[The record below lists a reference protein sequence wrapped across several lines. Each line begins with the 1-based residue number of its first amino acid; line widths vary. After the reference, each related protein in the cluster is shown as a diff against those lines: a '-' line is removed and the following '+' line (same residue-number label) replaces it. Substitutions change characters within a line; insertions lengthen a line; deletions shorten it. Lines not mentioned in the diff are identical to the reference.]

1 MVNLDYSEPIND
13 DDIIGWKSDRGWVYL
28 TLLGVRA
35 PKNKVPQQKYRGSVR
50 KIVIDD
56 FDESTQLAVLI
67 NKPVLGYDIINSKTS
82 PSTVIFIHTE
92 MKKSEVANLKKHIDE
107 EGVSVFNVAKTSGFP
122 KYNTNFRSA
131 FDQARKELGPNS
143 IFEYHG
149 KLYTTNHPGEKGSE
163 SNSLLVGKSED
174 DFDSLSSINKS
185 SKKDII
191 DKEIYIDKTNG
202 DVLSEVL
209 NTAENVET
217 FILSD
222 EQIKNITKRGSTHPK
237 KTTIANKDLIQKKPK
252 TKKPGPLV
260 AKHKDKKPNLIK
272 GIFNRFLRKNAPK
285 DNLKTKETL
294 PDLALVENIKS
305 KLLDS
310 QKRNIELQKKYIPLR
325 SSNLSMDAKDSLLMN
340 LSSTQ
345 EPDTNTIDP
354 WLNGTDIEDFQKR
367 NIELQKKYIPKLSL
381 NSFNEILNIE
391 ENKSNTQLAD
401 TNVVEAWF
409 KDDSYISDEYDATR
423 LQKKYVPRFY
433 DNIEL
438 DTSRFTSFNGA
449 PTQLADTNVVEA
461 WFKDD
466 SYISDEYD
474 ATRLQKKYVPKN
486 MNIERFNK
494 KDSSNYFLSMPQ
506 KPEFTDPEVLDNRF
520 KTRYKNNNL
529 SASSKKEDENLFK
542 EEKDQNTWLSFF
554 PFQSDSVKTSLS
566 WEFKREKEVPNF
578 LQTDR
583 ESLNYSSNDNE
594 QYHWKDRMG
603 SMRPET
609 MAKRQNDPGF
619 MYYNNSGINVE
630 ANIDGV
636 PIYIDGKYVGETP
649 LRRPVQV
656 EPGWHQVSGFS
667 PVYTQIASNKGLQ
680 YVGYDPIIE
689 NNKLYGATTVYTEGG
704 KMETVQL
711 RFNQMGDTP
720 KKWKEVSG
728 GMNIGIPMILFIF
741 GVMTWGMG

>member
-222 EQIKNITKRGSTHPK
+222 EQIKNITKRGSTNPK
-237 KTTIANKDLIQKKPK
+237 KTIIANKDLIQKKSK
-252 TKKPGPLV
+252 TKKPGRLV

-438 DTSRFTSFNGA
+438 DTSRFTSYIGA

-486 MNIERFNK
+486 MNVERFNK

>member
-1 MVNLDYSEPIND
+1 MVNLDYSDPIND

-35 PKNKVPQQKYRGSVR
+35 PKNRVPQQKYRGSVR

-131 FDQARKELGPNS
+131 FDKARKELGPNS

-163 SNSLLVGKSED
+163 SNSLLVSRSKDNFEK
-174 DFDSLSSINKS
+174 LSSMNEFGKKS
-185 SKKDII
+185 VI
-191 DKEIYIDKTNG
+191 DKEIYIDKTSG
-202 DVLSEVL
+202 DYLSEAL
-209 NTAENVET
+209 NSSDSLET
-217 FILSD
+217 FLLS
-222 EQIKNITKRGSTHPK
+222 EEKLK
-237 KTTIANKDLIQKKPK
+237 KTPKINKISPEKTPEGDQFLIEKEFKIEKPSPLVANIED
-252 TKKPGPLV
+252 KKPG
-260 AKHKDKKPNLIK
+260 LINR
-272 GIFNRFLRKNAPK
+272 IFNRYLRKNVLK
-285 DNLKTKETL
+285 DDVSTKEKL
-294 PDLALVENIKS
+294 PHLALKNNRKS
-305 KLLDS
+305 KS
-310 QKRNIELQKKYIPLR
+310 SKFQKRNIELQEKYIPSI
-325 SSNLSMDAKDSLLMN
+325 SSNLRMDAKDSLLMN

-345 EPDTNTIDP
+345 ESDTNRIDP
-354 WLNGTDIEDFQKR
+354 WLNSADIEEFQKR
-367 NIELQKKYIPKLSL
+367 NIELQKKYIPELSS
-381 NSFNEILNIE
+381 NSFNEILKIE

-401 TNVVEAWF
+401 TN
-409 KDDSYISDEYDATR
+409 I
-423 LQKKYVPRFY
+423 
-433 DNIEL
+433 
-438 DTSRFTSFNGA
+438 
-449 PTQLADTNVVEA
+449 VEA

-486 MNIERFNK
+486 MNVESFNK
-494 KDSSNYFLSMPQ
+494 KDSSKYFLSMPQ

-520 KTRYKNNNL
+520 KTRFKNNNL
-529 SASSKKEDENLFK
+529 SASSKKQDEKPFK
-542 EEKDQNTWLSFF
+542 KEKDQNTWLSFF

-566 WEFKREKEVPNF
+566 WEFRREKEVPNF
-578 LQTDR
+578 LQTER

-594 QYHWKDRMG
+594 QYHWKDRIG
-603 SMRPET
+603 VMRPET
-609 MAKRQNDPGF
+609 MARRQNDPGF

-649 LRRPVQV
+649 LKRPVQV

-667 PVYTQIASNKGLQ
+667 PVYTQLASNKGLQ

-704 KMETVQL
+704 KMETVEL

-741 GVMTWGMG
+741 GMMTWGMG

>member
-1 MVNLDYSEPIND
+1 MVNLDYSDPIND

-35 PKNKVPQQKYRGSVR
+35 PKNRVPQQKYRGSVR

-131 FDQARKELGPNS
+131 FDKARKELGPNS

-163 SNSLLVGKSED
+163 LNSLLVSRSKDNFEK
-174 DFDSLSSINKS
+174 LSSMNEFGKKS
-185 SKKDII
+185 VI
-191 DKEIYIDKTNG
+191 DKEIYIDKASG
-202 DVLSEVL
+202 DYLSEAL
-209 NTAENVET
+209 NSSDSLET
-217 FILSD
+217 FLLS
-222 EQIKNITKRGSTHPK
+222 EEKLK
-237 KTTIANKDLIQKKPK
+237 KTPKINKISPEKTPEGDQFLIEKEFKIEKPSPLVANIED
-252 TKKPGPLV
+252 KKPG
-260 AKHKDKKPNLIK
+260 LINR
-272 GIFNRFLRKNAPK
+272 IFNRYLRKNVPK
-285 DNLKTKETL
+285 DDVPTKEKL
-294 PDLALVENIKS
+294 PHLALKNNRKS
-305 KLLDS
+305 KS
-310 QKRNIELQKKYIPLR
+310 SEFQKRNIELQEKYIPSI
-325 SSNLSMDAKDSLLMN
+325 SSNLRMDAKDSLLMN

-345 EPDTNTIDP
+345 ESDTNRIDP
-354 WLNGTDIEDFQKR
+354 WLNSADIEEFQKR
-367 NIELQKKYIPKLSL
+367 NIELQKKYIPKISS
-381 NSFNEILNIE
+381 NSFNEILKIE

-401 TNVVEAWF
+401 TNIVEAWF

-423 LQKKYVPRFY
+423 LQKKYVPRFF

-438 DTSRFTSFNGA
+438 DTTRFTSFNGA
-449 PTQLADTNVVEA
+449 PTQLADTNIVEA

-486 MNIERFNK
+486 MNVESFNK
-494 KDSSNYFLSMPQ
+494 KDSSKYFLSMPQ

-520 KTRYKNNNL
+520 KTRFKNNNL
-529 SASSKKEDENLFK
+529 SASSKKQDEKPFK
-542 EEKDQNTWLSFF
+542 KEKDQNTWLSFF

-566 WEFKREKEVPNF
+566 WEFRREKEVPNF
-578 LQTDR
+578 LQTER

-594 QYHWKDRMG
+594 QYHWKDRIG
-603 SMRPET
+603 VMRPET
-609 MAKRQNDPGF
+609 MARRQNDPGF

-649 LRRPVQV
+649 LKRPVQV

-667 PVYTQIASNKGLQ
+667 PVYTQLASNKGLQ

-704 KMETVQL
+704 KMETVEL

-741 GVMTWGMG
+741 GMMTWGMG

>member
-1 MVNLDYSEPIND
+1 MVNLDYSDPIND

-35 PKNKVPQQKYRGSVR
+35 PKNRVPQQKYRGSVR

-131 FDQARKELGPNS
+131 FDKARKELGPNS

-163 SNSLLVGKSED
+163 SNSLLVSRSKDNFEK
-174 DFDSLSSINKS
+174 LSSMNEFGKKS
-185 SKKDII
+185 VI
-191 DKEIYIDKTNG
+191 DKEIYIDKASG
-202 DVLSEVL
+202 DYLSEAL
-209 NTAENVET
+209 NSSDSLET
-217 FILSD
+217 FLLS
-222 EQIKNITKRGSTHPK
+222 EEKLK
-237 KTTIANKDLIQKKPK
+237 KTPKINKISPEKTPEGDQFLIEKEFKIEKPSPLVANIED
-252 TKKPGPLV
+252 KKPG
-260 AKHKDKKPNLIK
+260 LINR
-272 GIFNRFLRKNAPK
+272 IFNRYLRKNVPR
-285 DNLKTKETL
+285 DDVSTKEKL
-294 PDLALVENIKS
+294 PHLALKNNRKS
-305 KLLDS
+305 KS
-310 QKRNIELQKKYIPLR
+310 SKFQKRNIELQEKYIPSI
-325 SSNLSMDAKDSLLMN
+325 SSNLRMDAKDSLLMN

-345 EPDTNTIDP
+345 ESDTNRIDP
-354 WLNGTDIEDFQKR
+354 WLDSADIEEFQKR
-367 NIELQKKYIPKLSL
+367 NIELQKKYIPKISS
-381 NSFNEILNIE
+381 NSFNEILKIE

-401 TNVVEAWF
+401 TNIVEAWF
-409 KDDSYISDEYDATR
+409 KDDSYI
-423 LQKKYVPRFY
+423 P
-433 DNIEL
+433 
-438 DTSRFTSFNGA
+438 
-449 PTQLADTNVVEA
+449 
-461 WFKDD
+461 
-466 SYISDEYD
+466 DEYD

-486 MNIERFNK
+486 MNVESFNK
-494 KDSSNYFLSMPQ
+494 KDSSKYFLSMPQ

-520 KTRYKNNNL
+520 KTRFKNNNL
-529 SASSKKEDENLFK
+529 SASSKKQDEKPFK
-542 EEKDQNTWLSFF
+542 KEKDQNTWLSFF

-566 WEFKREKEVPNF
+566 WEFRREKEVPNF
-578 LQTDR
+578 LQTER

-594 QYHWKDRMG
+594 QYHWKDRIG
-603 SMRPET
+603 VMRPET
-609 MAKRQNDPGF
+609 MARRQNDPGF

-649 LRRPVQV
+649 LKRPVQV

-667 PVYTQIASNKGLQ
+667 PVYTQLASNKGLQ

-704 KMETVQL
+704 KMETVEL

-741 GVMTWGMG
+741 GMMTWGMG

>member
-1 MVNLDYSEPIND
+1 MVNLDYSDPIND

-35 PKNKVPQQKYRGSVR
+35 PKNRVPQQKYRGSVR

-131 FDQARKELGPNS
+131 FDKARKELGPNS

-163 SNSLLVGKSED
+163 SNSLLVSRSKDNFEK
-174 DFDSLSSINKS
+174 LSSMNEFGKKS
-185 SKKDII
+185 VI
-191 DKEIYIDKTNG
+191 DKEIYIDKTSG
-202 DVLSEVL
+202 DYLSEAL
-209 NTAENVET
+209 NSSDSIET
-217 FILSD
+217 FLYS
-222 EQIKNITKRGSTHPK
+222 EEKLK
-237 KTTIANKDLIQKKPK
+237 KTPKINKISSEKTPEGNQFLIEKEFKIEKPSPLVASIED
-252 TKKPGPLV
+252 KKPG
-260 AKHKDKKPNLIK
+260 LINR
-272 GIFNRFLRKNAPK
+272 IFNRYLRKNVPK
-285 DNLKTKETL
+285 DDVSTNEKL
-294 PDLALVENIKS
+294 PHLALKNNRKS
-305 KLLDS
+305 KS
-310 QKRNIELQKKYIPLR
+310 SKFQKRNIELQEKYIPSI
-325 SSNLSMDAKDSLLMN
+325 SSNLRMDAKDSLLMN

-345 EPDTNTIDP
+345 ESDINRIDP
-354 WLNGTDIEDFQKR
+354 WLDSADIEEFQKR
-367 NIELQKKYIPKLSL
+367 NIELQKKYIPELSS
-381 NSFNEILNIE
+381 NSFNEILKIE

-401 TNVVEAWF
+401 TNIVEAWF
-409 KDDSYISDEYDATR
+409 KDDSYISDEYDVKR
-423 LQKKYVPRFY
+423 LQRKYVPRFF

-438 DTSRFTSFNGA
+438 DTTRFTSFNGA
-449 PTQLADTNVVEA
+449 PTQLADTNIVEA

-486 MNIERFNK
+486 MNVESFNK
-494 KDSSNYFLSMPQ
+494 KDSSKYFLSMPQ

-520 KTRYKNNNL
+520 KTRFKNNNL
-529 SASSKKEDENLFK
+529 SASSKKQDEKPFK
-542 EEKDQNTWLSFF
+542 KEKDQNTWLSFF

-566 WEFKREKEVPNF
+566 WEFRREKEVPNF
-578 LQTDR
+578 LQTER

-594 QYHWKDRMG
+594 QYHWKDRIG
-603 SMRPET
+603 VMRPET
-609 MAKRQNDPGF
+609 MARRQNDPGF

-649 LRRPVQV
+649 LKRPVQV

-667 PVYTQIASNKGLQ
+667 PVYTQLASNKGLQ

-704 KMETVQL
+704 KMETVEL

-741 GVMTWGMG
+741 GMMTWGMG

>member
-1 MVNLDYSEPIND
+1 MVNLDYSDPIND

-35 PKNKVPQQKYRGSVR
+35 PKNRVPQQKYRGSVR

-131 FDQARKELGPNS
+131 FDKARKELGPNS

-163 SNSLLVGKSED
+163 SNSLLVSRSKDNFEK
-174 DFDSLSSINKS
+174 LSSMNEFGKKS
-185 SKKDII
+185 VI
-191 DKEIYIDKTNG
+191 DKEIYIDKTSG
-202 DVLSEVL
+202 DYLSEAL
-209 NTAENVET
+209 NSSDSLET
-217 FILSD
+217 FLLS
-222 EQIKNITKRGSTHPK
+222 EEKLK
-237 KTTIANKDLIQKKPK
+237 KTPKINKISPEKTPEGDQFLIEKEFKIEKPSPLVANIED
-252 TKKPGPLV
+252 KKPG
-260 AKHKDKKPNLIK
+260 LINR
-272 GIFNRFLRKNAPK
+272 IFNRYLRKNVPK
-285 DNLKTKETL
+285 DDVPTKEKL
-294 PDLALVENIKS
+294 PHLALKNNRKS
-305 KLLDS
+305 KS
-310 QKRNIELQKKYIPLR
+310 SEFQKRNIELQEKYIPSI
-325 SSNLSMDAKDSLLMN
+325 SSNLRMDAKDSLLMN

-345 EPDTNTIDP
+345 ESDINRIDP
-354 WLNGTDIEDFQKR
+354 WLDSADIEEFQKR
-367 NIELQKKYIPKLSL
+367 NIELQKKYIPKISS
-381 NSFNEILNIE
+381 NSFNEILKIE

-401 TNVVEAWF
+401 TNIVEAWF

-423 LQKKYVPRFY
+423 LQKKYVPRFF

-438 DTSRFTSFNGA
+438 DTTRFTSFNGA
-449 PTQLADTNVVEA
+449 PTQLADTNIVEA

-486 MNIERFNK
+486 MNVESFNK
-494 KDSSNYFLSMPQ
+494 KDSSKYFLSMPQ

-520 KTRYKNNNL
+520 KTRFKNNNL
-529 SASSKKEDENLFK
+529 SASSKKQDEKPFK
-542 EEKDQNTWLSFF
+542 KEKDQNTWLSFF

-566 WEFKREKEVPNF
+566 WEFRREKEVPNF
-578 LQTDR
+578 LQTER

-594 QYHWKDRMG
+594 QYHWKDRIG
-603 SMRPET
+603 VMRPET
-609 MAKRQNDPGF
+609 MARRQNDPGF

-649 LRRPVQV
+649 LKLPVQV

-667 PVYTQIASNKGLQ
+667 PVYTQLASNKGLQ

-704 KMETVQL
+704 KMETVEL

-741 GVMTWGMG
+741 GMMTWGMG

>member
-1 MVNLDYSEPIND
+1 MVNLDYSDPIND

-35 PKNKVPQQKYRGSVR
+35 PKNRVPQQKYRGSVR

-131 FDQARKELGPNS
+131 FDKARKELGPNS

-163 SNSLLVGKSED
+163 SNSLLVSRSKDNFEKLSLMDEFGK
-174 DFDSLSSINKS
+174 KS
-185 SKKDII
+185 VI
-191 DKEIYIDKTNG
+191 DKEIYIDKTSG
-202 DVLSEVL
+202 DYLSEAL
-209 NTAENVET
+209 NSSDSLET
-217 FILSD
+217 FLLS
-222 EQIKNITKRGSTHPK
+222 EEKLK
-237 KTTIANKDLIQKKPK
+237 KTPKINKISPEKTPEGDQFLIEKEFKIEKPSPLVANIED
-252 TKKPGPLV
+252 KKPG
-260 AKHKDKKPNLIK
+260 LINR
-272 GIFNRFLRKNAPK
+272 IFNRYLRKNVPK
-285 DNLKTKETL
+285 DDVPTKEKL
-294 PDLALVENIKS
+294 PHLALKNNRKS
-305 KLLDS
+305 KS
-310 QKRNIELQKKYIPLR
+310 SEFQKRNIELQEKYIPSI
-325 SSNLSMDAKDSLLMN
+325 SSNLRMDAKDSLLMN

-345 EPDTNTIDP
+345 ESDTNRIDP
-354 WLNGTDIEDFQKR
+354 WLNSADIEEFQKR
-367 NIELQKKYIPKLSL
+367 NIELQKKYIPKISS
-381 NSFNEILNIE
+381 NSFNEILKIE

-401 TNVVEAWF
+401 TN
-409 KDDSYISDEYDATR
+409 I
-423 LQKKYVPRFY
+423 
-433 DNIEL
+433 
-438 DTSRFTSFNGA
+438 
-449 PTQLADTNVVEA
+449 VEA

-486 MNIERFNK
+486 MNVESFNK
-494 KDSSNYFLSMPQ
+494 KDSSKYFLSMPQ

-520 KTRYKNNNL
+520 KTRFKNNNL
-529 SASSKKEDENLFK
+529 SASSKKQDEKPFK
-542 EEKDQNTWLSFF
+542 KEKDQNTWLSFF

-566 WEFKREKEVPNF
+566 WEFRREKEVPNF
-578 LQTDR
+578 LQTER

-594 QYHWKDRMG
+594 QYHWKDRIG
-603 SMRPET
+603 VMRPET
-609 MAKRQNDPGF
+609 MARRQNDPGF

-649 LRRPVQV
+649 LKRPVQV

-667 PVYTQIASNKGLQ
+667 PVYTQLASNKGLQ

-704 KMETVQL
+704 KMETVEL

-741 GVMTWGMG
+741 GMMTWGMG

>member
-1 MVNLDYSEPIND
+1 MVNLDYSDPIND

-35 PKNKVPQQKYRGSVR
+35 PKNRVPQQKYRGSVR

-131 FDQARKELGPNS
+131 FDKARKELGPNS

-163 SNSLLVGKSED
+163 SNSLLVSRSKDNFEK
-174 DFDSLSSINKS
+174 LSSMNEFGKKS
-185 SKKDII
+185 VI
-191 DKEIYIDKTNG
+191 DKEIYIDKTSG
-202 DVLSEVL
+202 DYLSEAL
-209 NTAENVET
+209 NSSDSLET
-217 FILSD
+217 FLLS
-222 EQIKNITKRGSTHPK
+222 EEKLK
-237 KTTIANKDLIQKKPK
+237 KTPKINKISSEKTPEGDQFLIEKEFKIEKPSPLVANIED
-252 TKKPGPLV
+252 KKPG
-260 AKHKDKKPNLIK
+260 LINR
-272 GIFNRFLRKNAPK
+272 IFNRYLRKNVLK
-285 DNLKTKETL
+285 DDVSTKEKL
-294 PDLALVENIKS
+294 PHLALKNNRKS
-305 KLLDS
+305 KS
-310 QKRNIELQKKYIPLR
+310 SKFQKRNIELQEKYIPSI
-325 SSNLSMDAKDSLLMN
+325 SSNLRMDAKDSLLMN

-345 EPDTNTIDP
+345 ESDINRIDP
-354 WLNGTDIEDFQKR
+354 WLDSADIEEFQKR
-367 NIELQKKYIPKLSL
+367 NIELQKKYIPELSS
-381 NSFNEILNIE
+381 NSFNEILKIE

-401 TNVVEAWF
+401 TN
-409 KDDSYISDEYDATR
+409 I
-423 LQKKYVPRFY
+423 
-433 DNIEL
+433 
-438 DTSRFTSFNGA
+438 
-449 PTQLADTNVVEA
+449 VEA

-486 MNIERFNK
+486 MNVESFNK
-494 KDSSNYFLSMPQ
+494 KDSSKYFLSMPQ

-520 KTRYKNNNL
+520 KTRFKNNNL
-529 SASSKKEDENLFK
+529 SASSKKQDEKPFK
-542 EEKDQNTWLSFF
+542 KEKDQNTWLSFF

-566 WEFKREKEVPNF
+566 WEFRREKEVPNF
-578 LQTDR
+578 LQTER

-594 QYHWKDRMG
+594 QYHWKDRIG
-603 SMRPET
+603 VMRPET
-609 MAKRQNDPGF
+609 MARRQNDPGF

-649 LRRPVQV
+649 LKRPVQV

-667 PVYTQIASNKGLQ
+667 PVYTQLASNKGLQ

-704 KMETVQL
+704 KMETVEL

-741 GVMTWGMG
+741 GMMTWGMG

>member
-1 MVNLDYSEPIND
+1 MVNLDYSDPIND

-35 PKNKVPQQKYRGSVR
+35 PKNRVPQQKYRGSVR

-131 FDQARKELGPNS
+131 FDKARKELGPNS

-163 SNSLLVGKSED
+163 SNSLLVSRSKDNFEK
-174 DFDSLSSINKS
+174 LSSMNEFGKKS
-185 SKKDII
+185 VI
-191 DKEIYIDKTNG
+191 DKEIYIDKTSG
-202 DVLSEVL
+202 DYLSEAL
-209 NTAENVET
+209 NSSDSLET
-217 FILSD
+217 FLLS
-222 EQIKNITKRGSTHPK
+222 EEKLK
-237 KTTIANKDLIQKKPK
+237 KTPKINKISSEKTPEGDQFLIEKEFKIEKPSPLVASIED
-252 TKKPGPLV
+252 KKPG
-260 AKHKDKKPNLIK
+260 LINR
-272 GIFNRFLRKNAPK
+272 IFNRYLRKNVPK
-285 DNLKTKETL
+285 DDVPTKEKL
-294 PDLALVENIKS
+294 PHLALKNNRKS
-305 KLLDS
+305 KS
-310 QKRNIELQKKYIPLR
+310 SKFQKRNIELQEKYIPSI
-325 SSNLSMDAKDSLLMN
+325 SSNLRMDAKDSLLMN

-345 EPDTNTIDP
+345 ESDTNRIDP
-354 WLNGTDIEDFQKR
+354 WLDSADIEEFQKR
-367 NIELQKKYIPKLSL
+367 NIELQKKYIPKISS
-381 NSFNEILNIE
+381 NSFNEILKIE

-401 TNVVEAWF
+401 TNIVEAWF

-423 LQKKYVPRFY
+423 LQKKYVPRFF

-438 DTSRFTSFNGA
+438 DTTRFTSFNGA
-449 PTQLADTNVVEA
+449 PTQLADTNIVEA

-486 MNIERFNK
+486 MNVESFNK
-494 KDSSNYFLSMPQ
+494 KDSSKYFLSMPQ

-520 KTRYKNNNL
+520 KTRFKNNNL
-529 SASSKKEDENLFK
+529 SASSKKQDEKPFK
-542 EEKDQNTWLSFF
+542 KEKDQNTWLSFF

-566 WEFKREKEVPNF
+566 WEFRREKEVPNF
-578 LQTDR
+578 LQTER

-594 QYHWKDRMG
+594 QYHWKDRIG
-603 SMRPET
+603 VMRPET
-609 MAKRQNDPGF
+609 MARRQNDPGF

-649 LRRPVQV
+649 LKRPVQV

-667 PVYTQIASNKGLQ
+667 PVYTQLASNKGLQ
-680 YVGYDPIIE
+680 YVGYDLIIE

-704 KMETVQL
+704 KMETVEL

-741 GVMTWGMG
+741 GMMTWGMG

>member
-1 MVNLDYSEPIND
+1 MVNLDYSDPIND

-35 PKNKVPQQKYRGSVR
+35 PKNRVPQQKYRGSVR

-131 FDQARKELGPNS
+131 FDKARKELGPNS

-163 SNSLLVGKSED
+163 SNSLLVSRSKDNFEK
-174 DFDSLSSINKS
+174 LSSMNEFGKKS
-185 SKKDII
+185 VI
-191 DKEIYIDKTNG
+191 DKEIYIDKTSG
-202 DVLSEVL
+202 DYLSEAL
-209 NTAENVET
+209 NSSDSLET
-217 FILSD
+217 FLLS
-222 EQIKNITKRGSTHPK
+222 EEKLK
-237 KTTIANKDLIQKKPK
+237 KTPKINKISPEKTPEGDQFLIEKEFKIEKPSPLVANIED
-252 TKKPGPLV
+252 KKPG
-260 AKHKDKKPNLIK
+260 LINR
-272 GIFNRFLRKNAPK
+272 IFNRYLRKNVPK
-285 DNLKTKETL
+285 DDVPTKEKL
-294 PDLALVENIKS
+294 PHLALKNNRKS
-305 KLLDS
+305 KS
-310 QKRNIELQKKYIPLR
+310 SEFQKRNIELQEKYIPSI
-325 SSNLSMDAKDSLLMN
+325 SSNLRMDAKDSLLMN

-345 EPDTNTIDP
+345 ESDTNRIDP
-354 WLNGTDIEDFQKR
+354 WLNSADIEEFQKRNIELQKKYIPSISSNLRMDAKDSLLMNLSSTQESDTNRIDPWLNSADIEEFQKR
-367 NIELQKKYIPKLSL
+367 NIELQKKYIPKISS
-381 NSFNEILNIE
+381 NSFNEILKIE

-401 TNVVEAWF
+401 TN
-409 KDDSYISDEYDATR
+409 I
-423 LQKKYVPRFY
+423 
-433 DNIEL
+433 
-438 DTSRFTSFNGA
+438 
-449 PTQLADTNVVEA
+449 VEA

-486 MNIERFNK
+486 MNVESFNK
-494 KDSSNYFLSMPQ
+494 KDSSKYFLSMPQ

-520 KTRYKNNNL
+520 KTRFKNNNL
-529 SASSKKEDENLFK
+529 SASSKKQDEKPFK
-542 EEKDQNTWLSFF
+542 KEKDQNTWLSFF

-566 WEFKREKEVPNF
+566 WEFRREKEVPNF
-578 LQTDR
+578 LQTER

-594 QYHWKDRMG
+594 QYHWKDRIG
-603 SMRPET
+603 VMRPET
-609 MAKRQNDPGF
+609 MARRQNDPGF

-649 LRRPVQV
+649 LKRPVQV

-667 PVYTQIASNKGLQ
+667 PVYTQLASNKGLQ

-704 KMETVQL
+704 KMETVEL

-741 GVMTWGMG
+741 GMMTWGMG